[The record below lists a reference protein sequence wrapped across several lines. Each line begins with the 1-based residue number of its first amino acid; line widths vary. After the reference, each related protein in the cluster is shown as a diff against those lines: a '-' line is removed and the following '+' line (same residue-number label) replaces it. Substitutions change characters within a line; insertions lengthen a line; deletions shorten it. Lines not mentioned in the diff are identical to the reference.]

1 MHRAIG
7 YSKLASNSLLVSVF
21 LAVISIALAHGQA
34 NDYQIGLPLH
44 GQFSGSDFEHVQMNN
59 NNLHI
64 DLPLWSASGRGP
76 SVGFKYVYDSLGW
89 GFNETCNRISGL
101 CTDRVVPTPNW
112 QRRALPNH
120 LTLTLVGPQSYTVAK
135 VNGSFTCNGTGI
147 TLLTYTYTLG
157 APDGTSHRFEPE
169 PVEIGGQGAHCL
181 PEAPTTLYADD
192 GSGWML
198 SVDTNGNVLKLVAK
212 DGSVLGGAAIAEDS
226 NGNQILSASP
236 ITDTLGRTVN
246 TDGSYYDSNGVR
258 QTIPVVNQSVAIQT
272 NLCGYSG
279 ADFCYEYSSTWSV
292 PQTISLPNGKSYTFT
307 YDQGSST
314 HPYYGQPLS
323 VTLPTGG
330 TITWGWNGENDSGP
344 HLASRQLSGDP
355 GPWQYTGGY
364 GGTETDPAGNDT
376 VYTCTGYG
384 PRYSY
389 DLVAPDPL
397 PCYITSKKYYQGSST
412 TGTLIRTVQTD
423 YWTTNSPAIL
433 PIRETT
439 TWNPQN
445 LVSKVE
451 MDYDSWNASSFGTTT
466 FLATGGNV
474 VEKREYAY
482 GTGSPGSV
490 VRTTDNS
497 FLHITNATYR
507 SLNILNRVTSTK
519 VYAGSSQTGT
529 LVAQTTNTYDGVAI
543 PTSGDTSGSPAPN
556 HDYTNYSRTNNVRG
570 NLTQTSRGLKTGST
584 WTWLSTNY
592 TYNDLGEIL
601 TMTDPGGHT
610 TTNDYTDNWASI
622 TNAQCV
628 TSAHSYAFPTTIT
641 DPLGHRLKHQYYSC
655 TSLVGSDQDE
665 NDIAA
670 SRAGTTYSYD
680 LMSRLVTKSLPDG
693 GSTSL
698 TFNETTLPY
707 SVTSSTAVTASL
719 SIRSTSVFDGLGRI
733 QQNQKNDPDCTAGL
747 VKADYTYG
755 YGTQGRTTQTSTP
768 YCNSAGGNFGLTAT
782 TNFETLERPVSVQ
795 QTDSSNASATYAG
808 NCQTSTDER
817 GNSRKSCFDALG
829 RLIQVFE
836 DPGNS
841 PHLNYETDYA
851 YDVLSNLVSVT
862 QKGGAAST
870 SWRTRTFT
878 YDSLSRLTCAANP
891 EITAGLSTVNP
902 ASCPATYSGTY
913 TAGTV
918 GYTYDADSN
927 LLAKQS
933 PAPNQTGS
941 ATVTI
946 TYSYNADHQ
955 LTATT
960 YSDGT
965 TPNVHFGYNGTALTG
980 CTNTP
985 PTLSDNNAVHTR
997 TAMCDGSG
1005 ATSWSH
1011 DAMGRVLTEKKAIV
1025 GSSTITNTTSFGYY
1039 LDGELKTATYP
1050 KTGRT
1055 ITYTP
1060 NGSGGYTAGRPVSAV
1075 DTVNNINFVTGATYS
1090 PHGGVA
1096 TLTLGVSINGAET
1109 YNSRMQPLQIYYTV
1123 GTISS
1128 GTITQLQS
1136 TTCPTTVATIMSRLY
1151 DFGQAGSSDNG
1162 TVQSIKNCRDNNR
1175 TQNFQ
1180 YDSLNRVT
1188 QASTTGPN
1196 WGETFTIDAWGNLT
1210 NKGPVSGKTNTE
1222 NLNVAPANIK
1232 NQLNGLCN
1240 DAAGNLVLNSGCPTG
1255 TFTPTYQ
1262 YDAENRLIATGGVT
1276 YTYDG
1281 DGRRV
1286 KKSNGMLYWAGS
1298 AGDALV
1304 ETDLAGNTTA
1314 EYVFFNGRRVARID
1328 QPSGSIQYYF
1338 SDHLGSADVITNASG
1353 TITKESDYY
1362 PYGGEIAVVT
1372 GDSNRYKFSGKERDS
1387 ESGLDNF
1394 GARYDSSSLGRFMT
1408 PDWAARPTTVPY
1420 AVFGDPQSLNLYG
1433 YVRNDPVSRADA
1445 DGHQGP
1451 KQTRLSAAPTRR
1463 HFPTAYLEWLW
1474 IFGQFTSRRKAKQKQ
1489 KER

>member
-1 MHRAIG
+1 
-7 YSKLASNSLLVSVF
+7 V
-21 LAVISIALAHGQA
+21 
-34 NDYQIGLPLH
+34 
-44 GQFSGSDFEHVQMNN
+44 
-59 NNLHI
+59 
-64 DLPLWSASGRGP
+64 
-76 SVGFKYVYDSLGW
+76 
-89 GFNETCNRISGL
+89 
-101 CTDRVVPTPNW
+101 
-112 QRRALPNH
+112 
-120 LTLTLVGPQSYTVAK
+120 
-135 VNGSFTCNGTGI
+135 
-147 TLLTYTYTLG
+147 
-157 APDGTSHRFEPE
+157 
-169 PVEIGGQGAHCL
+169 
-181 PEAPTTLYADD
+181 
-192 GSGWML
+192 
-198 SVDTNGNVLKLVAK
+198 
-212 DGSVLGGAAIAEDS
+212 
-226 NGNQILSASP
+226 
-236 ITDTLGRTVN
+236 
-246 TDGSYYDSNGVR
+246 
-258 QTIPVVNQSVAIQT
+258 
-272 NLCGYSG
+272 CGYSG
-279 ADFCYEYSSTWSV
+279 ADYCYEYSSTWSL
-292 PQTISLPNGKSYTFT
+292 PQTITLPNGKAYAFT
-307 YDQGSST
+307 YDQGSPT
-314 HPYYGQPLS
+314 HPYFGQPLS

-330 TITWGWNGENDSGP
+330 TITWGWNGIDDSGP

-355 GPWQYTGGY
+355 GPWKYSGAY

-376 VYTCTGYG
+376 VYTCTGYA

-389 DLVAPDPL
+389 DLTAPDPL
-397 PCYITSKKYYQGSST
+397 PCYITSKKYYQGSAA

-423 YWTTNSPAIL
+423 YWTTNSPGYL

-451 MDYDSWNASSFGTTT
+451 TDYDSWNASTFGATT

-482 GTGSPGSV
+482 GTGAPGGQ
-490 VRTTDNS
+490 VRTTDNAY
-497 FLHITNATYR
+497 LHLTSSTYR
-507 SLNILNRVTSTK
+507 NLNLLTKITSTK
-519 VYAGSSQTGT
+519 VYSGTSQTGT

-543 PTSGDTSGSPAPN
+543 PASGNTSGSPAPN
-556 HDYTNYSRTNNVRG
+556 HDYTNYPASNNLRG
-570 NLTQTSRGLKTGST
+570 NLTQTSRGLKTGSS
-584 WTWLSTNY
+584 WTWLNTNY

-610 TTNDYTDNWASI
+610 TTSDYTDNWVSI

-628 TSAHSYAFPTTIT
+628 TSPHSYGFPTTIT

-680 LMSRLVTKSLPDG
+680 LMSRLVTKSFPDG

-698 TFNETTLPY
+698 TFNDATLPY
-707 SVTSSTAVTASL
+707 SVSSSTAVSAGV
-719 SIRSTSVFDGLGRI
+719 SITSTSVFDGLGRV
-733 QQNQKNDPDCTAGL
+733 QQTQLNDPDCSTGL
-747 VKADYTYG
+747 VKSDYTYG
-755 YGTQGRTTQTSTP
+755 YAAQGRTTRKSTP
-768 YCNSAGGNFGLTAT
+768 YCNAPGGNFGLTAT
-782 TNFETLERPVSVQ
+782 TNFETLERPITVQ
-795 QTDSSNASATYAG
+795 QTDSSSVTTTYAG

-817 GNSRKSCFDALG
+817 GKTRQSCFDALG
-829 RLIQVFE
+829 RLVQVFE
-836 DPGNS
+836 DPGTS

-851 YDVLSNLVSVT
+851 YDVLNNLLSVT
-862 QKGGAAST
+862 QKGGASSG

-891 EITAGLSTVNP
+891 EITAGLGTVSP

-918 GYTYDADSN
+918 GYSYDADSN
-927 LLAKQS
+927 LLTKQS
-933 PAPNQTGS
+933 PAPNQTAS

-955 LTATT
+955 MTATT

-965 TPNVHFGYNGTALTG
+965 TPNVQFGYNGTALTG
-980 CTNTP
+980 CTTTP
-985 PTLSDNNAVHTR
+985 PTLTDSNPVHAR

-1005 ATSWSH
+1005 GTAWAH
-1011 DAMGRVLTEKKAIV
+1011 DALGRVLTENRKIV
-1025 GSSTITNTTSFGYY
+1025 GSSTITNTTGYTYY
-1039 LDGELKTATYP
+1039 LDGELKKVTYP

-1060 NGSGGYTAGRPVSAV
+1060 NGSGAYTAGRPISAV
-1075 DTVNNINFVTGATYS
+1075 DTVNGINFVTGATYS

-1096 TLTLGVSINGAET
+1096 TISLGASINGAES

-1123 GTISS
+1123 GTITS

-1136 TTCPTTVATIMSRLY
+1136 TTCPTTVATIMSRVY

-1162 TVQSIKNCRDNNR
+1162 TVQTITNCRDNNR
-1175 TQNFQ
+1175 TQNFL
-1180 YDSLNRVT
+1180 YDSINRIT

-1210 NKGPVSGKTNTE
+1210 NKGSVSGKTNTE

-1232 NQLNGLCN
+1232 NQLNGFCN
-1240 DAAGNLVLNSGCPTG
+1240 DAAGNLVLNTGCPTG
-1255 TFTPTYQ
+1255 SFTPTYQ
-1262 YDAENRLIATGGVT
+1262 YDGENRLIATAGVT

-1286 KKSNGMLYWAGS
+1286 KKSSGMLYWTGS

-1314 EYVFFNGRRVARID
+1314 EYVFFNGRRVARVD

-1338 SDHLGSADVITNASG
+1338 ADHLGSADVITNASG

-1362 PYGGEIAVVT
+1362 PYGGEITVVT

-1394 GARYDSSSLGRFMT
+1394 GARYNSSSLGRFMT
-1408 PDWAARPTTVPY
+1408 PDWAARPTAVPY

-1433 YVRNDPVSRADA
+1433 YVRNDPVSRADL
-1445 DGHQGP
+1445 DGHEAERDAFITGGDTVPWGSYGMFAGATGP
-1451 KQTRLSAAPTRR
+1451 LSELSSLSNKQVQDLRNMLIAQANAKETKTQNTPAQNKKPLTPAQIKKAFYKQHGKDFNAAVQKVFGKDASKVPTQTLANSPKLDTSKSRADLSQMKGMKEPVEGFNRPDMSQYPAGPIAAQNGTIYVSSDIVKSGDMP
-1463 HFPTAYLEWLW
+1463 E
-1474 IFGQFTSRRKAKQKQ
+1474 IFGTYAHELGNLLDMQINARETTYGNPNDPVDKDTGQQVEKTEFPQ
-1489 KER
+1489 